1 MKTHSGKEQ
10 GYFGLNE
17 NSELII
23 EEVSKE
29 NEESEISESKSE
41 YSEDTFLPLKIFS
54 VTKIPKQ
61 SLPLMRN
68 KIPKVFWINK
78 IKQPRLREFSSFQE
92 EIVEDDEDSYK
103 KDWRDVYKN
112 ERLWSF
118 KRRHVIRSSM
128 FSKFQ
133 QRISNDYSSQVCF
146 KIEKIKRQLIKP
158 FALKRYPNKQKV
170 WDVISTSTKR
180 SSRESSKNKIK
191 NMMMLPP
198 LHLANVNLI
207 KIQNDEESKED
218 QHRLIFEDKP
228 IDRDLSQVEFLKADI
243 QTFKFEE
250 QFEEEIEIPKA
261 VVNQVNIQL
270 QFESISSY
278 HEQELEEAYKE
289 ASKVLSY
296 HNLGPV
302 NHIFRERSL
311 SGWNESEAIE
321 GHEDNSFLF
330 RNERE
335 TLHFE
340 PFIAK
345 SCCQNNFDSHK

>member
-1 MKTHSGKEQ
+1 
-10 GYFGLNE
+10 
-17 NSELII
+17 
-23 EEVSKE
+23 
-29 NEESEISESKSE
+29 
-41 YSEDTFLPLKIFS
+41 
-54 VTKIPKQ
+54 
-61 SLPLMRN
+61 
-68 KIPKVFWINK
+68 
-78 IKQPRLREFSSFQE
+78 
-92 EIVEDDEDSYK
+92 
-103 KDWRDVYKN
+103 
-112 ERLWSF
+112 
-118 KRRHVIRSSM
+118 
-128 FSKFQ
+128 
-133 QRISNDYSSQVCF
+133 
-146 KIEKIKRQLIKP
+146 
-158 FALKRYPNKQKV
+158 
-170 WDVISTSTKR
+170 
-180 SSRESSKNKIK
+180 
-191 NMMMLPP
+191 MMMLPP

-296 HNLGPV
+296 HNLGSV
-302 NHIFRERSL
+302 NHTFRERSL